1 MNNKILIL
9 APISVG
15 EYFDKLSILRI
26 KESKIADPVANHNIK
41 NEIEKLTSAQ
51 GTEYFKKD
59 DLSQQ
64 YDKLFEIN
72 SKLWNYEQE
81 IRDSMINPHS
91 EKFINASVNMIIFN
105 DHRAVVKREINELLS
120 SDIVEEKF
128 YTKFKYN
135 PNT

>member
-59 DLSQQ
+59 GCC
-64 YDKLFEIN
+64 
-72 SKLWNYEQE
+72 
-81 IRDSMINPHS
+81 
-91 EKFINASVNMIIFN
+91 AST
-105 DHRAVVKREINELLS
+105 VVGTSIATCLLS
-120 SDIVEEKF
+120 AIALKAARSATSVL
-128 YTKFKYN
+128 
-135 PNT
+135 P